1 MDKIKAFFQMVAK
14 PWYKARDFIADHP
27 NVALFVTIGLI
38 VLLVVKP

>member
-1 MDKIKAFFQMVAK
+1 MDKVYAAFQFVAH
-14 PWYKARDFIADHP
+14 PWYKARDFVAAHP